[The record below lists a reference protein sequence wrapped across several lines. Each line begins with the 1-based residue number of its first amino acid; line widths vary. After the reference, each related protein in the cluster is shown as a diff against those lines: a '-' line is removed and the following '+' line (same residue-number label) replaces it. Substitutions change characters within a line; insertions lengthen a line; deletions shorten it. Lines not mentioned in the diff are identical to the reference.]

1 MAKASAEDKKVLKA
15 LSGSQEPMSNKQ
27 VAESAGLESKKV
39 STAMSALKKAGMVE
53 SPVRCKYSIT
63 ADGKKALK
71 G

>member
-1 MAKASAEDKKVLKA
+1 MAKATAEDKKVLKA
-15 LSGSQEPMSNKQ
+15 LSGAKDPMSNKQ
-27 VAESAGLESKKV
+27 VAESAGLDSKKV
-39 STAMSALKKAGMVE
+39 SAAMSALKKEGLVE